1 MSRHRNIRNMNYDEE
16 RDDEDDEEFH
26 RYSISTDDEFASGAV
41 LFQRR
46 FCSLFSMLSSFIE
59 EYLYKRT
66 HTNSLNNNKAGCCI
80 GDFIPE
86 EGLPELMND
95 VVDDSGDFCSA
106 TINVER
112 LHRDELAGDSAAK
125 DHQSVRSRIKE
136 IQLRKQ
142 VIKREAEKV
151 DTQNGN
157 NKHLSEISQ
166 MENLQLSENKEK
178 KKKSSDQ
185 VLRTSASSKRLA
197 ALDAALN
204 AVIQPSKLYRYNKG
218 YFRVKQ
224 LFQENKPMVNLVIVG
239 HVDAGKSTLIGHLL
253 YQLGSVDER
262 TMHKYKQESAKT
274 GKASFAYAWILDD
287 TQEERQ
293 RGITMDIARTT
304 FETEHRKIFVLD
316 APGHKDFIPNM
327 IMGAAEADA
336 GILVI
341 NATRGEFETGFDQ
354 GGQTREHAVLLRS
367 LGVGELIVAINK
379 MDTVNWC
386 QQRYDELCA
395 TLKVFLRK
403 QASYSAVKFVPLSG
417 LDGTNLTKAPPDGH
431 SLCTWYQGPTLLQ
444 VMDEM
449 QVPVR
454 SQDRHFRAVINDIY
468 KASTSALSVG
478 IKIEA
483 GFIENDE
490 KVYIMPNADPVIVKG
505 IVVEANSRKDIGFA
519 GDQAT
524 VTLTP
529 VLNIE
534 PNSMSI
540 GYVLCRGGQECL
552 IPGKK
557 YLVRIVVFDIVI
569 PIIKGTKA
577 ELFAHSLCE
586 PCTIT
591 LLKAELNKSTG
602 EVIRQKPR
610 ALTKHMSG
618 TIEIQ
623 TERAVSLERYS
634 ECKALGRVTLRC
646 VGRTVAA
653 GIIEQRLD

>member
-26 RYSISTDDEFASGAV
+26 RYSISTDDEVASGA
-41 LFQRR
+41 
-46 FCSLFSMLSSFIE
+46 E

-106 TINVER
+106 AINVER

-125 DHQSVRSRIKE
+125 DHQSVRSRVKE

-151 DTQNGN
+151 DTRYLKWRTCNCQ
-157 NKHLSEISQ
+157 KT
-166 MENLQLSENKEK
+166 K
-178 KKKSSDQ
+178 KRKKSSDQ

-204 AVIQPSKLYRYNKG
+204 AVVQPSK
-218 YFRVKQ
+218 VKQ
-224 LFQENKPMVNLVIVG
+224 HFQENKPMVNLVIVG

>member
-26 RYSISTDDEFASGAV
+26 RYSISTDDEVAS
-41 LFQRR
+41 
-46 FCSLFSMLSSFIE
+46 E

-106 TINVER
+106 AINVER

-125 DHQSVRSRIKE
+125 DHQSVRSRVKE

-204 AVIQPSKLYRYNKG
+204 AVVQPSK
-218 YFRVKQ
+218 VKQ
-224 LFQENKPMVNLVIVG
+224 HFQENKPMVNLVIVG

>member
-26 RYSISTDDEFASGAV
+26 RYSISTDDEVASGA
-41 LFQRR
+41 
-46 FCSLFSMLSSFIE
+46 E

-204 AVIQPSKLYRYNKG
+204 AVIQPSK
-218 YFRVKQ
+218 VKQ

>member
-26 RYSISTDDEFASGAV
+26 RYSISTDDEVAS
-41 LFQRR
+41 
-46 FCSLFSMLSSFIE
+46 E

-204 AVIQPSKLYRYNKG
+204 AVIQPSK
-218 YFRVKQ
+218 VKQ